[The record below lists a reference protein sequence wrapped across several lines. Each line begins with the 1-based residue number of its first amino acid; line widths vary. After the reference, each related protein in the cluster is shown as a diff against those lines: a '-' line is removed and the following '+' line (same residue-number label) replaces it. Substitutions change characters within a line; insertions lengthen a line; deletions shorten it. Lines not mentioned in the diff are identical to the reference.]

1 MKITAAVTREKGK
14 YNVET
19 VELAEPKANE
29 VLIKMVACGICHT
42 DFAVIEQFLPIQ
54 FPYVAG
60 HEGAGIIEKVGSGVT
75 DLAPG
80 DRVVITFPSCGKCEN
95 CDDGRPY
102 ACESNFECLFGGNY
116 RDGTKR
122 LKGEDGVEIG
132 AMFGQASFATY
143 AIADQSNTI
152 KVDVSSDDELA
163 NLCSLGCGIQTGAGA
178 VLNRM
183 KPRPGKSLAVFGC
196 GTVGLAGIMGAK
208 IAGCG
213 KIIAVDI
220 SPSRLEMA
228 KELGATHVINGREED
243 VEAKIREITNGQG
256 LNFALEAAGNPNVT
270 LTMLDCMAR
279 EGLAVLVSVTGP
291 ASVPII
297 LEKHIMNPS
306 VTVAGAVEGC
316 SNPKVFIPELTKFYK
331 EGRLPVDKLNKFYD
345 FKDIDKALKDCHDG
359 VAIKPILRF

>member
-14 YNVET
+14 YTVET

-60 HEGAGIIEKVGSGVT
+60 HEGVGIVEKVGSAVD

-80 DRVVITFPSCGKCEN
+80 DRVTITFPSCGKCEA
-95 CDDGRPY
+95 CYEGRPY
-102 ACESNFECLFGGNY
+102 ACIDGFECLFGGNY

-122 LKGEDGVEIG
+122 MKGEDGVEIG
-132 AMFGQASFATY
+132 VMFGQGSFATY
-143 AIADQSNTI
+143 TIADQSNTV
-152 KVDVSSDDELA
+152 KVDVDSDDELA
-163 NLCSLGCGIQTGAGA
+163 KLCSLGCGIQTGAGA

-208 IAGCG
+208 IAGCFP
-213 KIIAVDI
+213 IIAVDI
-220 SPSRLEMA
+220 SQSRLNMA
-228 KELGATHVINGREED
+228 KELGATHVINGKDED
-243 VEAKIREITNGQG
+243 VVAKIMEITGSG
-256 LNFALEAAGNPNVT
+256 LNFALEAAGNPAVT
-270 LTMLDCMAR
+270 ITMLDSMAR

-291 ASVPII
+291 AEAPII

-331 EGRLPVDKLNKFYD
+331 EGRLPVDKLNVFYD
-345 FKDIDKALKDCHDG
+345 FKDIDKALKDCADG
-359 VAIKPILRF
+359 VAIKPVLRF